1 MTQIL
6 KNLSEPSE
14 FWAYFEK
21 ISKIPRCSGNEKQI
35 RLYIKSKAE
44 QFGFKTNEDSVGNL
58 VVKIPT
64 TINKPKMKVILQ
76 CHLDMVCEKNE
87 GIPHDF
93 SKDPINLK
101 IIEANGEKWITAEGT
116 TLGADNGVGIAY
128 LLTLMKKIH
137 NKELIFNNIAFDL
150 LFTVD
155 EESGLVGALKIDKNL
170 IDGEILINLDSE
182 EDDTFTIGCAGGITT
197 TAEIKDKNIFN
208 NVKETNLIPMSL
220 SIKGLIGG
228 HSGVDIHKERGNAL
242 KLISKILWKLN
253 KKFNIDII
261 SINGGNLDNAI
272 PRESNAIILVNKKN
286 ESKINNLVN
295 QIKSEIITEVS
306 KVEQNL
312 VIRIN
317 TISDQ
322 KFHKKLSVDI
332 KNKLLDLLY
341 VIPNGPISYHPED
354 KTLVYTS
361 TNLASIRINEYSIK
375 IVTSQ
380 RSLSEISKKNIYEK
394 IEAIFELSD
403 LNFDIQHIKE
413 YFGWKPDW
421 NSPLL
426 QKSKQ
431 IYINLFKE
439 EPKILVIHAGLEC
452 GVLKQHHP
460 HINMIS
466 IGPDIKGVHSP
477 DECLKAN
484 SIEKIWKFLIELL
497 KKIV

>member
-6 KNLSEPSE
+6 KNMSVPSE
-14 FWAYFEK
+14 FWDYFEQ
-21 ISKIPRCSGNEKQI
+21 ILKIPRCSGNEKQI
-35 RLYIKSKAE
+35 REYIKSKAE

-64 TINKPKMKVILQ
+64 SITKPKKKVVLQ

-87 GIPHDF
+87 GISHDF

-101 IIEANGEKWITAEGT
+101 AIEIDGEKWVTAEGT

-155 EESGLVGALKIDKNL
+155 EESGLVGAFKINKNL
-170 IDGEILINLDSE
+170 IDGDILINLDSE
-182 EDDTFTIGCAGGITT
+182 DDDTFIIGCAGGIDT
-197 TAEIKDKNIFN
+197 TAEIKDKNIFC
-208 NVKETNLIPMSL
+208 NVKEINLIPMNL

-228 HSGVDIHKERGNAL
+228 HSGVDIHKGRGNSL
-242 KLISKILWKLN
+242 KLIAKILWEIN

-261 SINGGNLDNAI
+261 SMNGGNRRNAI
-272 PRESNAIILVNKKN
+272 PRESNAIIFIHKKN
-286 ESKINNLVN
+286 ESEIINFVN
-295 QIKSEIITEVS
+295 QIKSEIISEISEV
-306 KVEQNL
+306 EPNL
-312 VIRIN
+312 VIIIN

-322 KFHKKLSVDI
+322 NFYKKLSTDI
-332 KNKLLDLLY
+332 KNKLLNILY

-354 KTLVYTS
+354 KTLVHTS
-361 TNLASIRINEYSIK
+361 TNLASIRMDENLIK
-375 IVTSQ
+375 IETSQ
-380 RSLSEISKKNIYEK
+380 RSLSEISKKDIYEK
-394 IEAIFELSD
+394 IEAIFKLSD
-403 LNFDIQHIKE
+403 LNFDVQHFAE
-413 YFGWKPDW
+413 YLRWTPDW

-439 EPKILVIHAGLEC
+439 EPKILIVHAGLEC
-452 GVLKQHHP
+452 GILKKHFP
-460 HINMIS
+460 HLDMIS
-466 IGPDIKGVHSP
+466 IGPNIKEAHSP
-477 DECLKAN
+477 DERLKVN
-484 SIEKIWKFLIELL
+484 SIQRIWKFLIELL